1 MSVVSG
7 RQLMDDEM
15 LIKLDDVS
23 KQFADNTV
31 LANISLSIS
40 RKRIITLIGP
50 NGAGKTTL
58 VKVVLGL
65 LAADSGVILRSP
77 MLRIGY
83 MPQKLIIEP
92 TLPMTVGR
100 FLQFAE
106 PDPSLCRAAL
116 IRTGI
121 PRLLDYPVQS
131 LSGGETQR
139 MLLARALLRRPNL
152 LVLDEPV
159 QGVDINGQEALYNL
173 IASLRNE
180 LGCAIFMVS
189 HNLHLVMA
197 ATDEVICLNQH
208 VCCSGSPQQVSID
221 PAFVE
226 LFGAKT
232 ALYTHHHDHEHDLS
246 CNVVDEPSSHV

>member
-1 MSVVSG
+1 MK
-7 RQLMDDEM
+7 DEV
-15 LIKLDDVS
+15 LIRLDGIS
-23 KQFADNTV
+23 KQFGGQSV
-31 LANISLSIS
+31 LQQIDLSIA
-40 RKRIITLIGP
+40 KNRIITLIGP

-65 LAADSGVILRSP
+65 LTPDKGSVQRSP
-77 MLRIGY
+77 QLHVGY

-92 TLPMTVGR
+92 TMPLKVGR

-106 PDPSLCRAAL
+106 PDIELCRAAL
-116 IRTGI
+116 HRTGI
-121 PRLLDYPVQS
+121 ESLINNPVQG

-139 MLLARALLRRPNL
+139 MLLARALLRKPNL

-159 QGVDINGQEALYNL
+159 QGVDVSGQEGLYSL
-173 IASLRNE
+173 IAYLRRE

-189 HNLHLVMA
+189 HDLHLVMA

-226 LFGAKT
+226 LFGTKT
-232 ALYTHHHDHEHDLS
+232 ALYTHHHDHTHDLNS
-246 CNVVDEPSSHV
+246 EVISERSDSHV